1 MSHTHQPWS
10 DTHHTTYISKRSS
23 PKLLIFLLILKA
35 TVLHS
40 ASHKTHEHKT
50 NDQDSY
56 PARSVSMLPTPCY
69 YSSAEFPEK
78 HHKVRREL
86 MVLHVLSVLI
96 SLTHLTEPCWDH
108 RARTQMD
115 NYMFLKLFSVPAL
128 NLETCGSKFPLFFPF
143 PLKYINSISLS
154 ICPTPAQGLPEEAEA
169 AATAQTATLTA
180 FKAKK

>member
-10 DTHHTTYISKRSS
+10 DTHHTTYINKRST

-35 TVLHS
+35 TILHS
-40 ASHKTHEHKT
+40 ALHKTHEHKT
-50 NDQDSY
+50 NDKDSH

-86 MVLHVLSVLI
+86 MVLHVLSVVI

-115 NYMFLKLFSVPAL
+115 NYTFLKLFSVPAL
-128 NLETCGSKFPLFFPF
+128 NLETCGSKFPLFSPSPWNTLTLSASAFV
-143 PLKYINSISLS
+143 PLLLNA
-154 ICPTPAQGLPEEAEA
+154 CQQEAEA
-169 AATAQTATLTA
+169 AAIA
-180 FKAKK
+180 